1 MIKGFNWPVRLRSK
15 EFWIALIPALFVLAQ
30 QIARLFGFELQL
42 DWIQAIILDIVNS
55 VFILIS
61 ILGIAI
67 DPTTPGIK
75 DSALTMLKRVPESA
89 DGSDNTFYLPSQKEI
104 DDPCPRM

>member
-1 MIKGFNWPVRLRSK
+1 MIKGLNWPVRLRSK

-30 QIARLFGFELQL
+30 QIALLFGFELQL
-42 DWIQAIILDIVNS
+42 DWIQAIMLDIVNS

-67 DPTTPGIK
+67 DPTTPGVK

-89 DGSDNTFYLPSQKEI
+89 EGSDNTFYLPSQKEI

>member
-1 MIKGFNWPVRLRSK
+1 MIKGFNFLVRLRSK

-30 QIARLFGFELQL
+30 QIARLFSFELQL

-61 ILGIAI
+61 ILGIAV
-67 DPTTPGIK
+67 DPTTPGVK
-75 DSALTMLKRVPESA
+75 DSALTMLKELPENF
-89 DGSDNTFYLPSQKEI
+89 DLDTCELPSYACKV
-104 DDPCPRM
+104 DDVSPRM

>member
-15 EFWIALIPALFVLAQ
+15 EFWIALILALFVLAQ
-30 QIARLFGFELQL
+30 QIASLFGFELQL

-67 DPTTPGIK
+67 DPTTPRIK

-104 DDPCPRM
+104 DDPCPRI